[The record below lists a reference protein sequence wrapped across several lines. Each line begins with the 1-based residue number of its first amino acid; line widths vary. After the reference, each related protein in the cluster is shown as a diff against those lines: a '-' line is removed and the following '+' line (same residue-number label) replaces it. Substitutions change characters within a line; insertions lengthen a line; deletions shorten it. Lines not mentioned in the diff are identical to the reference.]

1 MISNRKL
8 FFGLFIF
15 PLLIAVGMAALLCSV
30 VLLTHEKETP
40 ESLLASI
47 KTGSA
52 GKRWQ
57 KAFELSNELSKKTA
71 PLRQDSLIREIA
83 HILQDPSHYDS
94 KTRAYMA
101 IALSHFSGPEAI
113 EALQKALKDNSSEVQ
128 IYALWALGALK
139 AKAALPDC
147 LLFLKNADP
156 KLRQIS
162 AYVLGAIGEKSA
174 AGPIQSLLKDPVT
187 DVRWNAALAL
197 ARLGDDSGADVL
209 IKMLDRKSL
218 LLENKMN
225 EERTENIMINAI
237 KGLTLI
243 ASPDSIKILQNLSKN
258 DQSLKVRQVAIESLN
273 IQKEHFAG
281 NAH

>member
-1 MISNRKL
+1 MNPNRKL

-40 ESLLASI
+40 ESLLESI

-57 KAFELSNELSKKTA
+57 KAFELSNELSKNTDR
-71 PLRQDSLIREIA
+71 LRQDSLIREIA
-83 HILQDPSHYDS
+83 HILQDPDHYDP

-101 IALSHFSGPEAI
+101 IALSHFNTPEAT
-113 EALQKALKDNSSEVQ
+113 EALQRSLKDSDSEVQ
-128 IYALWALGALK
+128 IYALWALGTLK
-139 AKAALPDC
+139 AKTALPDC

-162 AYVLGAIGEKSA
+162 AYVLGAIGDKSA
-174 AGPIQSLLKDPVT
+174 AGQIQSLLKDPVT

-197 ARLGDDSGADVL
+197 ARLGDDSGTDVL

-225 EERTENIMINAI
+225 EEKTENIMINAI

-243 ASPDSIKILQNLSKN
+243 AKPDSIKILQNLSKN
-258 DQSLKVRQVAIESLN
+258 DQSLKVRQIAIESLK
-273 IQKEHFAG
+273 IQKEHFTG